1 MNFHQILTI
10 LWAMIYARYISSFT
24 KILYLLQNDMAIHSY
39 EYVYSTV
46 HVDTTYSP
54 DIATMYVGLYIL
66 HSCM

>member
-1 MNFHQILTI
+1 MNFHQILSI

-46 HVDTTYSP
+46 Y
-54 DIATMYVGLYIL
+54 M
-66 HSCM
+66 